1 MFTLHGNCNIV
12 QVDIKLGIVFT
23 NNKIKQII
31 LDTSYTCFL
40 KLSTN

>member
-1 MFTLHGNCNIV
+1 MFTLHGNCNVV
-12 QVDIKLGIVFT
+12 QVDIKLGIVFN

-31 LDTSYTCFL
+31 LMLNFL